1 MRLISGLLARW
12 LLRRADR
19 DLVAAGALRE
29 TADAHQR
36 RAERRMARA
45 ARLLAGRSGPAPRP
59 APRAGM
65 ALGALAALRGWRTA

>member
-19 DLVAAGALRE
+19 DLEAAGALRE
-29 TADAHQR
+29 AADVHRA

-45 ARLLAGRSGPAPRP
+45 ARLLAGRPPAVRSGFDLPARRGRQP
-59 APRAGM
+59 A
-65 ALGALAALRGWRTA
+65 